1 MPSGSIKKAMLGLAI
16 WWLRQVGDASMIPPT
31 RQNDDMYSC
40 QDLKRFGIAMI
51 AFLGRYL
58 VRIGFIYSTKSSYG
72 SSCFFFKA

>member
-1 MPSGSIKKAMLGLAI
+1 
-16 WWLRQVGDASMIPPT
+16 MIPPT